1 MYKFDHI
8 NVSTSDGGRTVRP
21 SRYFDRFYDGIDPYD
36 LSCKKVIWK
45 DVAIHRN
52 KVKLSKTSLD
62 YEPMLAVENVSHPE
76 EILSAFSPG
85 ALIKVFYFSGF
96 LQISL
101 SQQSER
107 LPLYGLKIWP
117 HIPGQLF
124 LHADEFFRDI
134 FRGFIRRLIL
144 IQITV

>member
-21 SRYFDRFYDGIDPYD
+21 SRYFDRFYDVIDPYD

-52 KVKLSKTSLD
+52 KVKLSKTSLA

-76 EILSAFSPG
+76 EILSAFFPG
-85 ALIKVFYFSGF
+85 ALIKVFYFFRIFADQPVSAIRAITF
-96 LQISL
+96 V
-101 SQQSER
+101 R
-107 LPLYGLKIWP
+107 LKDMAAY
-117 HIPGQLF
+117 PGS
-124 LHADEFFRDI
+124 AVPPCR
-134 FRGFIRRLIL
+134 
-144 IQITV
+144 